1 MKQLH
6 VAFPRLG
13 RRDWLKGCAAGAL
26 CLGGCTTLGRHNSDD
41 YSVVLLGDTHY
52 DTFPSSTY
60 HTHYD
65 NDRKAEWLWRVQR
78 AEFMRNGD
86 MWAERCPRLLKA
98 SAACLPSDARFVLQL
113 GS

>member
-1 MKQLH
+1 MEKTSETS
-6 VAFPRLG
+6 VRLG

-26 CLGGCTTLGRHNSDD
+26 CFGGGSAFARRDPGD

-60 HTHYD
+60 HSHYD

-78 AEFMRNGD
+78 AEFMRNGESG
-86 MWAERCPRLLKA
+86 ATVTL
-98 SAACLPSDARFVLQL
+98 SSQ
-113 GS
+113 SI